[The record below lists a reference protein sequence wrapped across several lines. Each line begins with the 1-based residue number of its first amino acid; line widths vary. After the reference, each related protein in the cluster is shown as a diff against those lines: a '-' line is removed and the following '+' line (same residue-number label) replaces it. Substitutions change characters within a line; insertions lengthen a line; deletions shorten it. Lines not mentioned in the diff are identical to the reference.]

1 MIPRLLR
8 RLHAPR
14 SLRKQ
19 LLATSLLILS
29 GLLLLIGVLQY
40 VLMRNFIYSNR
51 AETME
56 AQLRSVPRDFFTG
69 SFTGISRIP

>member
-56 AQLRSVPRDFFTG
+56 AQLRSVPRDFFQADLRG
-69 SFTGISRIP
+69 FQQSY